1 MNYYEF
7 SEEVDE
13 IRGIT
18 SSFIV
23 GKKKISKNK
32 LKWENEEKGKR
43 DILFSYGPSTAGL
56 MESIGFNFLT
66 PGERIKDTLIDYK
79 WKERKLNII
88 GINVKDAI
96 MYVER
101 INGIHTVSNSV
112 AFLISSMDAAGID
125 IQWET
130 KESFIMMIE
139 IERIRSNLIVIKRL
153 CESASLS
160 VPMYELSSLIEKIS
174 RIIGKHFGHRYFFS
188 YIFSGKRVETE
199 ILVKEIEEV
208 VDEFHEIYS
217 TLLESKIF
225 INRLVRNGIIKT
237 GMLIGPAARG
247 AGIPADARF
256 DSMSL
261 KYENIRILKENFGDA
276 FARFLI
282 RSKDIIQSMEIIRKL
297 NIRSIQLNKRELYI
311 TNLNGQGAARIEGPA
326 GDIFFFTEFK
336 GGKLKNIEYSSAS
349 LINTFSFKSSM
360 SGNIF
365 TDFHF
370 NWESFGIWVS
380 EMAVNFQ

>member
-1 MNYYEF
+1 MNYFEF

-18 SSFIV
+18 ESFIV
-23 GKKKISKNK
+23 GKKKISRNT
-32 LKWENEEKGKR
+32 LKWENEVKGER

-56 MESIGFNFLT
+56 MESIGFRFLT
-66 PGERIKDTLIDYK
+66 PGEKIKDTLIDYK
-79 WKERKLNII
+79 WKERTLNIK
-88 GINVKDAI
+88 GKNVSDAI
-96 MYVER
+96 MYIER
-101 INGIHTVSNSV
+101 MNGVHAISNSI
-112 AFLISSMDAAGID
+112 AFIISCLDAAYIE
-125 IQWET
+125 IKEET

-188 YIFSGKRVETE
+188 YIFSGKMVETE
-199 ILVKEIEEV
+199 VLVNEIEEV
-208 VDEFHEIYS
+208 VDEFVEIYS
-217 TLLESKIF
+217 ILLESKIF
-225 INRLVRNGIIKT
+225 INRLVRNGIIKK
-237 GMLIGPAARG
+237 GILIGPAARG

-261 KYENIRILKENFGDA
+261 KYEHIRIVKENFGDA
-276 FARFLI
+276 FARFLV
-282 RSKDIIQSMEIIRKL
+282 RSREVMESMEIIRNL
-297 NIRSIQLNKRELYI
+297 HIRSIQLNRMELNPKNI
-311 TNLNGQGAARIEGPA
+311 KGQGAARIEGPA
-326 GDIFFFTEFK
+326 GDIFFFTELEN
-336 GGKLKNIEYSSAS
+336 GKLKNVEYSSAS
-349 LINTFSFKSSM
+349 YINTLSFKSSM